1 MDAGWLGSPW
11 WLADPVWLWALLLL
25 PAVHAM
31 RRRRGQR
38 ALVVPFAAR
47 WAGRE
52 RVERARWAEALV
64 WLGIAL
70 AIVGLARPQRV
81 EERRQVEQRGYDI
94 VLAIDLSAS
103 MLAEDYEERGQRMNR
118 LQAIKPII
126 EAFTERRTGD
136 RIGVVVFA
144 GRAYTLAPLS
154 FDHPWLRRQIA
165 RLKVGLVEDGTA
177 VGDALALAVSRLGQ
191 ARREEGGRRLGGFV
205 ILLTDGANNSGSV
218 EPLEA
223 ARIAEAKGIPV
234 YTIGAGRE
242 GLVPMPVTDEAGRVV
257 AYRRVQSSLDE
268 RTLRA
273 IAERTGARYFRA
285 HDADTVEDAFAAID
299 AARPIEFDAK
309 AHLLAD
315 ERFGWFVAPGVVCFA
330 VGMLGARRRARSIEG
345 TREDASRDAR
355 AERSEFFAEVGT

>member
-1 MDAGWLGSPW
+1 MPEPGWLGSHW
-11 WLADPVWLWALLLL
+11 WLADPQWLWALLLL
-25 PAVHAM
+25 PAVHAL
-31 RRRRGQR
+31 RSRRGQR
-38 ALVVPFAAR
+38 ALVVPFAAQ

-52 RVERARWAEALV
+52 RIERARWAEALV
-64 WLGIAL
+64 WLGVVL
-70 AIVGLARPQRV
+70 SIVGLARPQRV
-81 EERRQVEQRGYDI
+81 EERRQILQRGYDI

-103 MLAEDYEERGQRMNR
+103 MLAEDYEEHGVRMNR

-191 ARREEGGRRLGGFV
+191 AGREAGGRRLGGFV

-223 ARIAEAKGIPV
+223 AAIAEAKGIPV

-242 GLVPMPVTDEAGRVV
+242 GLVPMPVTDEAGRIV
-257 AYRRVQSSLDE
+257 AYRQVRSSLDE

-273 IAERTGARYFRA
+273 IAEGTDGRYFRA
-285 HDADTVEDAFAAID
+285 RDAGTVEEAFAAID
-299 AARPIEFDAK
+299 AERPIEFDAK
-309 AHLLAD
+309 AHLLAE
-315 ERFGWFVAPGVVCFA
+315 ERFAWFVAPGLAFFA
-330 VGMLGARRRARSIEG
+330 LGLLGARRSGQSVAG
-345 TREDASRDAR
+345 TRED
-355 AERSEFFAEVGT
+355 ERETFFAEVGS

>member
-1 MDAGWLGSPW
+1 MGVGWLGSPF
-11 WLADPVWLWALLLL
+11 WLADPEWLFALLLL
-25 PAVHAM
+25 PAVHAL
-31 RRRRGQR
+31 RTRRGQR
-38 ALVVPFAAR
+38 AMIVPFAAR

-52 RVERARWAEALV
+52 RVERSRLGEACV
-64 WLGIAL
+64 WLGIA
-70 AIVGLARPQRV
+70 AVIVGLARPQRV

-103 MLAEDYEERGQRMNR
+103 MLAEDYEEGGRRMNR

-191 ARREEGGRRLGGFV
+191 AAREEGGRRLGGFV

-223 ARIAEAKGIPV
+223 ARIAQAKGVPV

-242 GLVPMPVTDEAGRVV
+242 GLVPMPVTDEQGRIVT
-257 AYRRVQSSLDE
+257 YRSVRSSLDE

-273 IAERTGARYFRA
+273 IAEVTAGRYFRA
-285 HDADTVEDAFAAID
+285 RDADTVEQAFAAID
-299 AARPIEFDAK
+299 AERPIEFDAK
-309 AHLLAD
+309 AHLLAE
-315 ERFGWFVAPGVVCFA
+315 ERFAWFVAPGLALFSL
-330 VGMLGARRRARSIEG
+330 GLLGAQRARRSAAAREG
-345 TREDASRDAR
+345 EVRPD
-355 AERSEFFAEVGT
+355 FFPEVGS

>member
-1 MDAGWLGSPW
+1 MDVGWLGSPF
-11 WLADPVWLWALLLL
+11 WLADPQWLWALLLL
-25 PAVHAM
+25 PAVHAL
-31 RRRRGQR
+31 RARRGQR
-38 ALVVPFAAR
+38 AVVVPFAAR

-52 RVERARWAEALV
+52 RIERARWAEVCV
-64 WLGIAL
+64 WLGIA
-70 AIVGLARPQRV
+70 AVIVGLARPQRV

-103 MLAEDYEERGQRMNR
+103 MLAEDYEEGSRRMNR

-191 ARREEGGRRLGGFV
+191 ASREEGGRRLGGFV

-223 ARIAEAKGIPV
+223 ARIAQAKGIPV

-242 GLVPMPVTDEAGRVV
+242 GLVPMPVTDEQGRIVT
-257 AYRRVQSSLDE
+257 YRRVRSSLDE

-273 IAERTGARYFRA
+273 IAEATAGRYFRA
-285 HDADTVEDAFAAID
+285 HDADTVEQAFAAID
-299 AARPIEFDAK
+299 AERPIEFDAK
-309 AHLLAD
+309 AHLLAE
-315 ERFGWFVAPGVVCFA
+315 ERFGWFVAPGLVLFA
-330 VGMLGARRRARSIEG
+330 LGLLSAQRARRGAGAE
-345 TREDASRDAR
+345 RDAAR
-355 AERSEFFAEVGT
+355 PDFFPEVGA